1 MHIISE
7 SDGRARCLRLAG
19 ELTIYNAMAVK
30 EALLDALADA
40 SEVVLDLEAVAEID
54 TSGVQLLITAVREAK
69 SAGKLLRLQGASAA
83 VLGLIE
89 LYDLSGWFGDSL
101 ALSSQQVA
109 HEGAGAWA

>member
-1 MHIISE
+1 MEIVSE
-7 SDGRARCLRLAG
+7 SNGRARCLRLAG

-30 EALLDALADA
+30 EALLDALAES

-69 SAGKLLRLQGASAA
+69 NAGKLLSLHGPSGA
-83 VLGLIE
+83 VRGLIE

-101 ALSSQQVA
+101 ALAPEQAA
-109 HEGAGAWA
+109 HEGAGA